1 MLGITF
7 SAEAEPSA
15 AERIS
20 DCFQYFESRH
30 VIQQRFALKAEVL
43 HPKEERMERCKQIIR
58 DSLEVVAARC
68 RAKKVRFDLD
78 ELLRDLFPEE
88 EASMTQE
95 KK

>member
-1 MLGITF
+1 MLFRSRLLRDSFVYTTYGLRQ
-7 SAEAEPSA
+7 AHRPH
-15 AERIS
+15 
-20 DCFQYFESRH
+20 YFPFLPF
-30 VIQQRFALKAEVL
+30 VQA
-43 HPKEERMERCKQIIR
+43 PKEERMERCKQIIR

-88 EASMTQE
+88 AASMTQE